1 MRYSLHKKKYAED
14 KNKKII
20 VTTTTKRITPK
31 RLGAATATS
40 PWKGWRAVMAVIATS
55 LIPKVSPPQLAVSP

>member
-1 MRYSLHKKKYAED
+1 MDEIYIKKKYAED
-14 KNKKII
+14 KNKII
-20 VTTTTKRITPK
+20 VTTTTKRLTPK

-40 PWKGWRAVMAVIATS
+40 PWKGRRAVMAVIATS

>member
-1 MRYSLHKKKYAED
+1 MDEIYIKKKYAED

-20 VTTTTKRITPK
+20 VTTTTKRLTPK

-40 PWKGWRAVMAVIATS
+40 PWKGRRAVIATS